1 MIPATSCFFTWLY
14 DASIFSGIVTKAPII
29 RPLTLSFGLC
39 FIVPFILYL
48 GVAFGYGTYAYV
60 YGRKLTRRARL
71 GEIKEGLL
79 KDLAQ
84 AAGASFLLLFVY
96 YGESFLFFERSS
108 FFK

>member
-1 MIPATSCFFTWLY
+1 M
-14 DASIFSGIVTKAPII
+14 TKAPII

-48 GVAFGYGTYAYV
+48 GVAFGYGSYAYV